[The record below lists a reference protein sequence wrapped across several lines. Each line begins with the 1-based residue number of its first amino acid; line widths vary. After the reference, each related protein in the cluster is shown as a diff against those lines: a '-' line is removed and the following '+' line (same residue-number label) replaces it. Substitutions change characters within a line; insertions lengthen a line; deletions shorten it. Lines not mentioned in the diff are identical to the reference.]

1 MLAAQAQRY
10 EIHTVESLACNG
22 ELNDL
27 QQAFRELHGLQ
38 CGFCTPGILMTL
50 TELLRDMPEATEE
63 DVRLALSGHICRC
76 TGYQNIVAAAMRT
89 LESRRT
95 VHERA

>member
-1 MLAAQAQRY
+1 
-10 EIHTVESLACNG
+10 
-22 ELNDL
+22 
-27 QQAFRELHGLQ
+27 
-38 CGFCTPGILMTL
+38 MTL

-89 LESRRT
+89 LESRRA